1 MLVSQLA
8 VMSPIMNAIMRIN
21 IMVENYHS
29 K

>member
-1 MLVSQLA
+1 MSVSQLA
-8 VMSPIMNAIMRIN
+8 VKSPIMNAIMRIS